1 MKNNKI
7 YKLDAVQLPLDQLKK
22 LSLADNPFVCNC
34 SLIWLWQL
42 IKSSSVTTSMAEGA
56 SGGEMNSGNNS
67 NLLIIDGAKIGCD
80 IVIKTDDSDVR
91 AIRKRLTE
99 MSEADIKCPV
109 SSFSICFKVS
119 PIRSCRIRLRNT
131 NSSNRLDAAGFEA
144 MKTRI

>member
-1 MKNNKI
+1 
-7 YKLDAVQLPLDQLKK
+7 
-22 LSLADNPFVCNC
+22 
-34 SLIWLWQL
+34 
-42 IKSSSVTTSMAEGA
+42 MAEGA

-109 SSFSICFKVS
+109 SSSSICFKVS

-131 NSSNRLDAAGFEA
+131 NSSNRLDTAGFEA